1 MRVYVH
7 KNVVLNK
14 GQSRK
19 IVKFLRNLAETAN
32 PVISSCGIC
41 INLDKFILGSIIANG
56 TSLGWGYD
64 LVQDLSLGFPDVEME
79 PCGTVISTYPLGYE
93 EYHLDSLWKVGNRRT
108 KLCTYIA
115 DGLQRLIDKA

>member
-1 MRVYVH
+1 MEVYVH

-32 PVISSCGIC
+32 PVDVNYGIC
-41 INLDKFILGSIIANG
+41 CNLDEFMLDIIADG
-56 TSLGWGYD
+56 KSFSWGYD
-64 LVQDLSLGFPDVEME
+64 LIQDLSLGFPDVQMKS
-79 PCGTVISTYPLGYE
+79 CGTVVNMYPLGYE
-93 EYHLDSLWKVGNRRT
+93 EYISGNLWEVGNRRT

-115 DGLQRLIDKA
+115 NGLQYLIDRA

>member
-1 MRVYVH
+1 MKVYVH

-32 PVISSCGIC
+32 PVAVMYGIC
-41 INLDKFILGSIIANG
+41 SNLDDFMSGIITDGNSY
-56 TSLGWGYD
+56 TWGYD

-79 PCGTVISTYPLGYE
+79 PCGTVVSMYPLGQE
-93 EYHLDSLWKVGNRRT
+93 EYNSDILWKVGNRRT
-108 KLCTYIA
+108 ELCTYIA